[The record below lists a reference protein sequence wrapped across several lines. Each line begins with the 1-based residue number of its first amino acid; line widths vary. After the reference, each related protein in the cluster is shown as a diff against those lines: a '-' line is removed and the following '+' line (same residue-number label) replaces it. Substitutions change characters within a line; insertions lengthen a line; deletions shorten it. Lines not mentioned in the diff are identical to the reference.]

1 MEIENDLYKELL
13 EQSPSPDTCMI
24 VLSKMKEAG
33 ELKTV
38 IHECHKV
45 LRMYPWDIRT
55 RQLLAETYIEAGFL
69 SLAEEELEHIA
80 ARIDRLSKSFK
91 VQAEVYSRQGRR
103 EEAIQALDRYLAHQP
118 QDEEATQFRTRLA
131 PTESVDSFIEPNL
144 DEPPIANIEMS
155 PVNAFVPMDEDSPL
169 GGPPT
174 AEGLQV
180 PEDPN
185 LLKKPYS
192 LEELSLEDR
201 LSLMEEAGL
210 MKAPSTEDDQDSSD
224 ESLDPHHEDSAD
236 EEAGDIATPTLAEV
250 YYRQGQLEEAIKTYK
265 QVLQQNPTDLDSEN
279 RLAELVAES
288 YRTTLDEKAEG
299 DRKKTMKTERL
310 IAVLETWRSLL
321 IERSDDLFSSTESP
335 KIS

>member
-24 VLSKMKEAG
+24 VLSKLKEAG

-118 QDEEATQFRTRLA
+118 QDEEAIQFRTRLA
-131 PTESVDSFIEPNL
+131 PTESVDSSIGPNF
-144 DEPPIANIEMS
+144 DEPDIAKIEMS
-155 PVNAFVPMDEDSPL
+155 PANAFVPTDEDSPL
-169 GGPPT
+169 GGPPPV
-174 AEGLQV
+174 EGLQV

-185 LLKKPYS
+185 LPKKPYP

-210 MKAPSTEDDQDSSD
+210 MKAPSIEDDQDSSD
-224 ESLDPHHEDSAD
+224 EILAPQNEDSAD
-236 EEAGDIATPTLAEV
+236 EETGDIATPTLAEV

-265 QVLQQNPTDLDSEN
+265 QVIQQNPADLDSEN

-310 IAVLETWRSLL
+310 IAVLETWRSRL

>member
-1 MEIENDLYKELL
+1 MDMENDLYKELL
-13 EQSPSPDTCMI
+13 KQSPSPDTCMI

-55 RQLLAETYIEAGFL
+55 RQLLAETYFEAGFL
-69 SLAEEELEHIA
+69 ALAEEELEHIA
-80 ARIDRLSKSFK
+80 ARLDRLSQSFK

-118 QDEEATQFRTRLA
+118 QDEEAIQFRSRLA
-131 PTESVDSFIEPNL
+131 PPESVDSTTGPNP
-144 DEPPIANIEMS
+144 DEPHLAKVEMN
-155 PVNAFVPMDEDSPL
+155 PMNAFTPINEECPPENPSPS
-169 GGPPT
+169 
-174 AEGLQV
+174 ERVQI

-185 LLKKPYS
+185 LTGKPLQ

-210 MKAPSTEDDQDSSD
+210 MKAPSSEGDQESS
-224 ESLDPHHEDSAD
+224 HEILAPYD
-236 EEAGDIATPTLAEV
+236 EESTEEEPEDIATPTLAEV
-250 YYRQGQLEEAIKTYK
+250 YYRQGQLDEAIETYN
-265 QVLQQNPTDLDSEN
+265 QFLQQNPSDLVSED

-288 YRTTLDEKAEG
+288 YRMTLNEKAEA
-299 DRKKTMKTERL
+299 DRKQTMKTERL
-310 IAVLETWRSLL
+310 IAVLETWRSRLQK
-321 IERSDDLFSSTESP
+321 RADALFSSTKSP
-335 KIS
+335 